1 MGFEVVKIML
11 MVLIAIEGALILGR
25 REEATIYN
33 RKETEEKKTR
43 RDVYGTFSNPLGDS
57 YRTNSKG
64 QLKPVYPGTRYI
76 KRLGDDEEDEI

>member
-11 MVLIAIEGALILGR
+11 MVLIAVEGALLLGKKD
-25 REEATIYN
+25 EAIHN
-33 RKETEEKKTR
+33 NVEEKKTR
-43 RDVYGTFSNPLGDS
+43 RDVYGTFANPLGDS

-76 KRLGDDEEDEI
+76 KRLGDDEEDEV

>member
-11 MVLIAIEGALILGR
+11 MVLIAVEGALFLGKKD
-25 REEATIYN
+25 EAVSN
-33 RKETEEKKTR
+33 NNVEEKKTR
-43 RDVYGTFSNPLGDS
+43 RDVYGTFANPLGDS

-76 KRLGDDEEDEI
+76 KRLGDDEEDEV